1 VIRKNQED
9 LPQIY
14 ADGRGSGGLA
24 AQFRE
29 RAGSK
34 DKMLHAQSL
43 SPFQSRRRGQNDDPI
58 RGLKTMAAAGN
69 FFKDPI

>member
-1 VIRKNQED
+1 MN
-9 LPQIY
+9 

-29 RAGSK
+29 RAGGK

-43 SPFQSRRRGQNDDPI
+43 SPFQSGCRGQNDDPI